1 MLTKSDFMS
10 YTRCPLE
17 FWLHKNQKNLI
28 PPTDAATQ
36 RLFDMGNEVDDLARK
51 LYPGGE
57 KVEGY
62 NAVGWGN
69 TEKAISRGAKIL
81 FQPTAITKDLS
92 ARADILTVGDE
103 PGTWDIR
110 EVKASTKLSDD
121 HILDLAFQ
129 KICFENAGI
138 KIGKTY
144 LIHINNKYIR
154 KGEIDLQKLFVFQN
168 ITEDVREKTDEVKEL
183 IDQVLVMMKNKDASA
198 VELLESCNDIKNCA
212 FVGYYCQG
220 TPELH
225 KLAAKFPPKLL
236 LNLLER
242 EALDYKKIPADILKS
257 IGFKIKEEFSKIDV
271 KAVRKELAQLE
282 YPLHF
287 FDYETFSSP
296 IPPFDGTFPYQQ
308 IPFQYSV
315 HIKDAPGVKIKHLEF
330 LAKKYENP
338 VPELLAQLKR
348 DIGPRGSV
356 IVWFEKFEKTRNSE
370 MAVMEPDYARFLKS
384 VNERMFD
391 LYLIFKI
398 NKEIYIRS
406 EFRGSAS
413 LKVVLPV
420 LCPELSYESLEI
432 REGGT
437 ASASWPILTGGKIT
451 EPEKAKLAKNMLLYC
466 GRDTEAMVGI
476 LDKLEEEIK

>member
-10 YTRCPLE
+10 YNRCLLG
-17 FWLHKNQKNLI
+17 FWLNKNQKHLVPAI
-28 PPTDAATQ
+28 DTAAQ
-36 RLFDMGNEVDDLARK
+36 RLFDMGNEVDELARK
-51 LYPGGE
+51 LYPGGIE
-57 KVEGY
+57 IQGY
-62 NAVGWGN
+62 NAGGWEN
-69 TEKAISRGAKIL
+69 TAKAISNGAKIL

-92 ARADILTVGDE
+92 ARADILTAGDE

-110 EVKASTKLSDD
+110 EVKISTKLSDD
-121 HILDLAFQ
+121 HVLDLAFQ
-129 KICFENAGI
+129 KICFEDAGI

-168 ITEDVREKTDEVKEL
+168 ITDDVRKKTDEVREL
-183 IDQVLVMMKNKDASA
+183 IGKVLAVMEEKNASA

-212 FVGYYCQG
+212 FVEHYCKG
-220 TPELH
+220 FPELY
-225 KLAAKFPPKLL
+225 KIASKFPPKLL
-236 LNLLER
+236 LTLLER
-242 EALDYKKIPADILKS
+242 ETLDYKKIPEDILKS
-257 IGFKIKEEFSKIDV
+257 IGYKIKEEFSRIDV

-282 YPLHF
+282 YPLYF
-287 FDYETFSSP
+287 FDYETYSSA

-315 HIKDAPGVKIKHLEF
+315 HVKDAPGAKIEHLEF
-330 LAKKYENP
+330 LAGKYENP
-338 VPELLAQLKR
+338 VPGLMAQLKR

-370 MAVMEPDYARFLKS
+370 MAVMEPEYAQFLRS

-398 NKEIYIRS
+398 NKQIYVKS

-451 EPEKAKLAKNMLLYC
+451 EQERLRLAKNMLAYC

-476 LDKLEEEIK
+476 LDKLEKEIK